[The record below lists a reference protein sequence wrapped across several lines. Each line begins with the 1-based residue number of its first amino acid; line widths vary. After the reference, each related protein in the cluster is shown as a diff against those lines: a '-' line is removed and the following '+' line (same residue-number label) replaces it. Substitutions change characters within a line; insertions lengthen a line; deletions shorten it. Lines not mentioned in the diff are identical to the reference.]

1 MVVAAVIGMTL
12 LAIGTVTFVS
22 HRRMRGLQASIEA
35 LRTDT
40 RATVDELATN
50 QSKLDAR
57 QDRLQKMVQ
66 DRGWKDS
73 MLLTRFDWRKPSDRG

>member
-1 MVVAAVIGMTL
+1 MVVTAVISLTVL
-12 LAIGTVTFVS
+12 SIGALTFVS
-22 HRRMRGLQASIEA
+22 HRRMRGLQASIET

-40 RATVDELATN
+40 RATVDELASN

-73 MLLTRFDWRKPSDRG
+73 MLLTRFDWRNPKDRG